1 MLLSIHVVYALA
13 MYEPIKPL
21 VILYPGGVVEYLS
34 KSLTI
39 TEDISCLYRRRLYC
53 DADSPGQTADTGQST
68 LN

>member
-21 VILYPGGVVEYLS
+21 VILYPGGVCGRIFEQAIDNHRGY
-34 KSLTI
+34 I
-39 TEDISCLYRRRLYC
+39 MFRRRLYC

-68 LN
+68 